1 MGNWII
7 ADPSSR
13 LPALSRLF
21 CTPCEIAMQVPV
33 KLRIS
38 SCNYPLRTL
47 GINSAGSNWQTQSY
61 LAYYSPLAAAWNWV
75 AHRLSLFYP
84 YNPDEDLRD
93 RSWPVRSMVPAV
105 GLQVQSLAG
114 GRINP

>member
-21 CTPCEIAMQVPV
+21 CTPYEIAMQVPV

-38 SCNYPLRTL
+38 SCNYPPRTL
-47 GINSAGSNWQTQSY
+47 DINSAGSNWQTQSY

-75 AHRLSLFYP
+75 AHRLSLFYLTRTP
-84 YNPDEDLRD
+84 EIGHG
-93 RSWPVRSMVPAV
+93 RS
-105 GLQVQSLAG
+105 GLWFRLLVSKCKAWQRVE
-114 GRINP
+114 